1 MFITLKYLRA
11 HEKTDFN
18 PCVHEKK
25 ELIDGHTN
33 SQIGT
38 QQSNSLSELLPTVKR
53 NPKNTNYY
61 NFIFRNWLHQSL
73 SENAVLPFMTTSSK

>member
-1 MFITLKYLRA
+1 MFNTLKYLRA

-18 PCVHEKK
+18 PCVHEKR
-25 ELIDGHTN
+25 ELTDGHTN

-38 QQSNSLSELLPTVKR
+38 QQSNPLSDR
-53 NPKNTNYY
+53 KNTNYY
-61 NFIFRNWLHQSL
+61 IFIFRNWLHQSL